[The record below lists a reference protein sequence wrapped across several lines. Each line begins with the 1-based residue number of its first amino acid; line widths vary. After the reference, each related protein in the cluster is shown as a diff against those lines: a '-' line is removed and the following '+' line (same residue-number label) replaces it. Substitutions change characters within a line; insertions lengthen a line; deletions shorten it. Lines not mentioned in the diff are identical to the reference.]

1 MKLVAD
7 HSAPEKATEK
17 PRFQYAFDWAF
28 LRLGTQ
34 GNLFEGVGS
43 KSCSCRQKC
52 DQGKKYW

>member
-7 HSAPEKATEK
+7 HSAPEKTTEK

-34 GNLFEGVGS
+34 GNPFEGVGS
-43 KSCSCRQKC
+43 SLASLSILFKH
-52 DQGKKYW
+52 